1 MYKKFLLMVGSS
13 LLICALSGYENSN
26 KTQNTPEPS
35 NIANSTNTSIP
46 NFVNTS
52 NSTLTFSSNST
63 NVASNNVKL
72 RGKIVFTCDLK
83 KEVVEKLGMKYIKE
97 VPNGSYVTNLFGAGG
112 AEIVVKNSKDSI
124 IGLAKANRDG
134 SFNIPLNKDNF
145 YKILINFKS
154 KKIEKVLS
162 INDLNNLAIDLGRF
176 SGKEILDK

>member
-1 MYKKFLLMVGSS
+1 MLGSS
-13 LLICALSGYENSN
+13 LLVCALSGYGNSN
-26 KTQNTPEPS
+26 KTQNTPEHS
-35 NIANSTNTSIP
+35 NIANSTNIP
-46 NFVNTS
+46 SFVNTS

-72 RGKIVFTCDLK
+72 TGKIVFTCDLK

-134 SFNIPLNKDNF
+134 SFNIPLKKDNF
-145 YKILINFKS
+145 YKISINFKS

-162 INDLNNLAIDLGRF
+162 INDLNNLAIDLGMF

>member
-1 MYKKFLLMVGSS
+1 MYTKFLLMLGSS
-13 LLICALSGYENSN
+13 LLVCALSGYGNSN
-26 KTQNTPEPS
+26 KTQNTPEHS
-35 NIANSTNTSIP
+35 NIANSTNIP
-46 NFVNTS
+46 SFVNTS

-72 RGKIVFTCDLK
+72 TGKIVFTCDLK

-134 SFNIPLNKDNF
+134 SFNIPLKKDNF
-145 YKILINFKS
+145 YKISINFKS

-162 INDLNNLAIDLGRF
+162 INDLNNLAIDLGMF